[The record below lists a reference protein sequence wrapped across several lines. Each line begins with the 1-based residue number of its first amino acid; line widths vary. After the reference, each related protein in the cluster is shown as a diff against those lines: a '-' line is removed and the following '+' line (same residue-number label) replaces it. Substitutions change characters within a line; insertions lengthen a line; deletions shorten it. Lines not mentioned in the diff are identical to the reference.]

1 MEAIFK
7 RRSVRKFTGQAIDDQ
22 LIKKILAA
30 GMAAPSAGN
39 EQPWQFIV
47 VKNKEILKKVSEC
60 SPHAKVA
67 AAATMAIIVCG
78 DLSLERYEGYW
89 VQDCSAATE
98 NMLIETAFLGLGAV
112 WLGVYPLAERVTYL
126 QECFSLPKTI
136 VPFAV
141 IPVGFPAQELP
152 ANDRYDQARVHYEK
166 W

>member
-7 RRSVRKFTGQAIDDQ
+7 RRSVRKFTSQMVDGE
-22 LIKKILAA
+22 LIRKILSA

-47 VKNKEILKKVSEC
+47 VKNKETLKKVSDC
-60 SPHAKVA
+60 SPHAKSA
-67 AAATMAIIVCG
+67 AAAMAAIIVCG
-78 DLSLERYEGYW
+78 DLSLEKHAGYW
-89 VQDCSAATE
+89 VQDCSAAVE
-98 NMLIETAFLGLGAV
+98 NMLIETAFLGLGAA

-126 QECFSLPKTI
+126 QNYFSLPKTI

-141 IPVGFPAQELP
+141 VPVGFPAQELP
-152 ANDRYDQARVHYEK
+152 ANDRYNQERVHYEK